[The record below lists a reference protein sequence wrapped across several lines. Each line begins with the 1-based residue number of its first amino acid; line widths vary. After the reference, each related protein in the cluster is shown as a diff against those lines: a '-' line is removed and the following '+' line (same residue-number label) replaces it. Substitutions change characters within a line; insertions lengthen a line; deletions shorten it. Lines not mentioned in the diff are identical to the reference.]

1 MVDGGNAK
9 NIAAMPARPD
19 KSARGASFLDAR
31 AAKVITDKD
40 VDFARF
46 LEVDEQNRIIPA
58 ESLADSGKRALLLGR
73 GHDPGLLLPWEKARD
88 KVKIRPGKLAL
99 WVGWSFH
106 GKSNMLKQIMLSAMS
121 QGEKVCVA
129 SMEEEVEEVWC
140 DMARMACCTQEP
152 AVNDVNHWIA
162 FSSGRLWFYDQQ
174 GEIRAEKILAVM
186 RYCAEE
192 LGVTQ
197 FVIDSLMMLAVSRD
211 DYEAQSLFVGRL
223 KTLAKDTGCT
233 AHLVAHMR
241 KRDGKSGDEKPGTMH
256 DISGGHEIGSKADYI
271 FNVWRNKA
279 GLSDSPQA
287 ALGVEK
293 QRGRT
298 NWIGR
303 LGLDFEPQSR
313 QFIEGQFPMTF
324 WTEESPL

>member
-1 MVDGGNAK
+1 MPDGNK
-9 NIAAMPARPD
+9 
-19 KSARGASFLDAR
+19 GASFLDSR

-40 VDFARF
+40 VDFDRF
-46 LEVDEQNRIIPA
+46 LNVEERNRIIPA
-58 ESLADSGKRALLLGR
+58 ETLAESGKRALLLG
-73 GHDPGLLLPWEKARD
+73 HQHEPGLLLPWEKAQG

-99 WVGWSFH
+99 WVGWSHH
-106 GKSNMLKQIMLSAMS
+106 GKSQILKQIMLSAIQQS
-121 QGEKVCVA
+121 EKVCIA

-140 DMARMACCTQEP
+140 DMGRMACGRQEP
-152 AVNDVNHWIA
+152 SSREVDAWVK
-162 FSSGRLWFYDQQ
+162 FSTGGLWLYDQQ
-174 GEIRAEKILAVM
+174 GEVKADRILAVM

-197 FVIDSLMMLAVSRD
+197 FVIDSLMMLGVSRD
-211 DYEAQSLFVGRL
+211 DYEAQSLFVGKL

-241 KRDGKSGDEKPGTMH
+241 KRDGKNGDEQPGTMH

-271 FNVWRNKA
+271 FNVWRNKKGSA
-279 GLSDSPQA
+279 DSPQA
-287 ALGVEK
+287 ALGVDK

-303 LGLDFEPQSR
+303 LGLDFDNGSR
-313 QFIEGQFPMTF
+313 QFIEGKFPMTF
-324 WTEESPL
+324 WTTEQPL